1 MKTIKAKLILLIV
14 IIVFAFTAC
23 SSESSESKI
32 ISNVKEIIDKD
43 LSDDVSINKC
53 LYNKEENAVY
63 LEFYSFDHGND
74 EAIIF
79 LDDNSAFYE
88 SINSTIEDD
97 DYGKQIEY
105 GDYTVLMYQLT
116 VNGGDEQWIE
126 IEIDN

>member
-32 ISNVKEIIDKD
+32 ISNTKEIIDKD

-79 LDDNSAFYE
+79 LNDNSVFYE

-97 DYGKQIEY
+97 DYDKQIEY